1 MAGTDAVPALLE
13 SLVTRLHPGASR
25 QDVSLVFDIVGSL
38 LGAGSSAPQPMPA
51 SSALQAAARGVRPE
65 QAASLDR
72 IRRRLEPMSL
82 SPGQLGAL
90 NVVVWSARS
99 RDSSSVA
106 AGLWKAVR
114 DSRAVAP
121 APSPVAP
128 PRAPGGWEDG
138 SLARRDAAGRRAAA
152 SPSEGLATLPDLRL
166 VQSLLRVAVGVD
178 SAEVAW
184 DPSRRVYALRAGAS
198 AALTEASMVARV
210 GECGW
215 LVNRLQAWVA
225 RSSKLDGSAGLVRQA
240 MAEAVAD
247 ELVDHSRMVSA
258 LEGQLRSAAARAA
271 AAGPGSDRGRAI
283 LAEAPT
289 VRRLSVWFEPALARL
304 RTLGTVADATE
315 GLEGATLASAVWRH
329 GDHGDPAIRALVRR
343 LLQRACVPLVAQLRR
358 WCLEGE
364 LSDDFAEFLV
374 EDERSAPDE
383 ELWRRRFR
391 LRASQ
396 QPSFF
401 SRSLCDQA
409 LLVGKSVAFLRSACG
424 DAEWVVSSHA
434 TSVPGPGASAAA
446 EQPPAEPQPTLA
458 AARAATAKASAAA
471 SAARAASRTSAAAAG
486 VAAVRGAT
494 HASDGDLASARGW
507 RSAFLFEE
515 RGLGVSLA
523 AQPPAAGAAGEA
535 AAGPAAGR
543 SRPAQPSA
551 GLSALEAL
559 VGRLARRAS
568 ARVLSV
574 MLGRFRLR
582 EHLAA
587 LRRYLLLARGDFVQ
601 ELMRAASEH
610 LSLPASEQRPHV
622 LLGML
627 EGAIRSSSAQ
637 HDDREFLD
645 RINVAIMPGTAGD
658 KGWDVLCLT
667 YDVTAP
673 ISAVLHPLAVRAYER
688 LFCFL
693 WRVKRA
699 EWALS
704 TAWCEQAT
712 ATHTLH
718 RHPELA
724 SVLHRAH
731 LLRADMGAFVSTL
744 SSYCMFEVLETS
756 WKVLS
761 DELDGAEDLPAVI
774 RAHDRY
780 LRSVARKSLLT
791 GGKAEREVAPR
802 LGELLDWA
810 LQFARLQAGMFVAL
824 TESHQ
829 RSEEQAEACR
839 REEEEEEAAATGGAA
854 PASASAA
861 QGRRGRGA
869 AGRSRAPVEPPRVFT
884 DAELFSRREARERR
898 RLQRRKEL
906 RQLAATFGAR
916 IDSVAKQ
923 YRGAMLRLLAS
934 LDAHGAEA
942 PADADAA
949 DSAGGV
955 EELRFLFFRF
965 DFNEFYFAKFGEP
978 GALAALGQ
986 DALAGRAD

>member
-1 MAGTDAVPALLE
+1 M
-13 SLVTRLHPGASR
+13 
-25 QDVSLVFDIVGSL
+25 
-38 LGAGSSAPQPMPA
+38 
-51 SSALQAAARGVRPE
+51 
-65 QAASLDR
+65 
-72 IRRRLEPMSL
+72 
-82 SPGQLGAL
+82 
-90 NVVVWSARS
+90 
-99 RDSSSVA
+99 
-106 AGLWKAVR
+106 
-114 DSRAVAP
+114 
-121 APSPVAP
+121 
-128 PRAPGGWEDG
+128 
-138 SLARRDAAGRRAAA
+138 
-152 SPSEGLATLPDLRL
+152 PDLRL

-178 SAEVAW
+178 SSEVAW

-215 LVNRLQAWVA
+215 LVNRLQAWVS
-225 RSSKLDGSAGLVRQA
+225 RSSKLDGTAGLVRQA

-258 LEGQLRSAAARAA
+258 LEGQLRSAASRAA
-271 AAGPGSDRGRAI
+271 AAGPATDRGRAI

-304 RTLGTVADATE
+304 RSLGTVADATE
-315 GLEGATLASAVWRH
+315 GLEGSTLASAVWRH
-329 GDHGDPAIRALVRR
+329 GDNGDPAVRALVRR

-374 EDERSAPDE
+374 EDDRSAPDE
-383 ELWRRRFR
+383 ALWRRRFR
-391 LRASQ
+391 LRPSQ

-434 TSVPGPGASAAA
+434 VAGPGPEAPPADPVPD
-446 EQPPAEPQPTLA
+446 QPPASLA
-458 AARAATAKASAAA
+458 AVRAATAKASAAA
-471 SAARAASRTSAAAAG
+471 SAARAAARTSAAAAG
-486 VAAVRGAT
+486 VAALRGGT

-523 AQPPAAGAAGEA
+523 AQPPATP
-535 AAGPAAGR
+535 AAGPGVSGKGSTVAAAQTR
-543 SRPAQPSA
+543 ASQPSA

-610 LSLPASEQRPHV
+610 LSLPANEQRPHV

-673 ISAVLHPLAVRAYER
+673 LSAVLHPLAVRAYER

-699 EWALS
+699 EWSLS
-704 TAWCEQAT
+704 TAWCEQAA

-761 DELDGAEDLPAVI
+761 DELDSAEDLPAVI

-791 GGKAEREVAPR
+791 GGRAEREVAPR

-824 TESHQ
+824 TESHA

-839 REEEEEEAAATGGAA
+839 REEEEEEAAVTGGAA
-854 PASASAA
+854 PAAA
-861 QGRRGRGA
+861 ATAAAGARRGGGAGTGRRGA
-869 AGRSRAPVEPPRVFT
+869 AGRAKAPVAPPRVFT

-942 PADADAA
+942 PSDTDAA
-949 DSAGGV
+949 GSSGGV

-986 DALAGRAD
+986 AALAGRAD

>member
-1 MAGTDAVPALLE
+1 M
-13 SLVTRLHPGASR
+13 
-25 QDVSLVFDIVGSL
+25 
-38 LGAGSSAPQPMPA
+38 
-51 SSALQAAARGVRPE
+51 
-65 QAASLDR
+65 
-72 IRRRLEPMSL
+72 
-82 SPGQLGAL
+82 
-90 NVVVWSARS
+90 VVWSARS

-114 DSRAVAP
+114 DTNAVAP
-121 APSPVAP
+121 VPSPVAP
-128 PRAPGGWEDG
+128 PRAPGGRDDG
-138 SLARRDAAGRRAAA
+138 RLVRRDAPGQQAG
-152 SPSEGLATLPDLRL
+152 SPSSEGLAALPDLRL

-184 DPSRRVYALRAGAS
+184 DPSRRVYALRAGAG

-215 LVNRLQAWVA
+215 LVNRLQTWVA

-258 LEGQLRSAAARAA
+258 LEGQLRSSAVRAA
-271 AAGPGSDRGRAI
+271 AAGPGTDAGRAI

-289 VRRLSVWFEPALARL
+289 LRRLSVWFEPALARL
-304 RTLGTVADATE
+304 RSLGTVADATE
-315 GLEGATLASAVWRH
+315 GLEGSTLASAIWRH
-329 GDHGDPAIRALVRR
+329 GDNGDPEVRALVRR

-391 LRASQ
+391 LRPSQ

-401 SRSLCDQA
+401 SRTLCDQA

-434 TSVPGPGASAAA
+434 AAGPGPEAAA
-446 EQPPAEPQPTLA
+446 ATGPSPAEPLASLA

-523 AQPPAAGAAGEA
+523 AQPPATGATA
-535 AAGPAAGR
+535 PAAPGSGGGR
-543 SRPAQPSA
+543 TKVHSRASQPSA

-574 MLGRFRLR
+574 MLGRFMLR

-587 LRRYLLLARGDFVQ
+587 LRSYLLLARGDFVQ

-610 LSLPASEQRPHV
+610 LSLPANEQRPHV

-673 ISAVLHPLAVRAYER
+673 LSAVLHPLAVRAYER

-704 TAWCEQAT
+704 TAWCEQAA

-761 DELDGAEDLPAVI
+761 DELDSAEDLPAVI

-791 GGKAEREVAPR
+791 GGRAEREVAPR

-824 TESHQ
+824 TESHE

-839 REEEEEEAAATGGAA
+839 REEEEEEAAVTGGAV
-854 PASASAA
+854 PASAS
-861 QGRRGRGA
+861 GRRGGAGVSRRGA
-869 AGRSRAPVEPPRVFT
+869 AGRARAPVAPPRVFT

-942 PADADAA
+942 PSDADAA
-949 DSAGGV
+949 GSTGGV

-986 DALAGRAD
+986 GALAGRTD